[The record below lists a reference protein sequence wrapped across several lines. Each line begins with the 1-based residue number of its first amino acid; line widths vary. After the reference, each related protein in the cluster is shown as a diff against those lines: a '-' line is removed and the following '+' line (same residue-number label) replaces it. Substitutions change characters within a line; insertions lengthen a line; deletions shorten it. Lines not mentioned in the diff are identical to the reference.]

1 MDRFHRL
8 ISTATAIALSVTSFR
23 PVSAQGFGTVYCT
36 NCGTEWTALASKVV
50 LVEQLINQG
59 KQLENE
65 VSQLANMVTNTKAI
79 PNMIWGT
86 ATQDFNQL
94 NSLLSQSKSLAY
106 TAGNLDQ
113 QFASRYSTYPQ
124 YLSENMTASD
134 WQSKYAEWSKEGTDN
149 ALYAYKGLGL
159 QASQLKNEQA
169 MMQQLQAMAG
179 TAEGRMQA
187 LQIGNMMAAQ
197 NVQQLQE
204 LRQLMMMQLQMQAD
218 YVAMQQDKEA
228 AHEANRTN
236 LYTNWKYV
244 PDTDG
249 QVY

>member
-1 MDRFHRL
+1 MDRFRRL
-8 ISTATAIALSVTSFR
+8 ISAVTAIAATAASFQ
-23 PVSAQGFGTVYCT
+23 PVSAQGFSTVYCT

-65 VSQLANMVTNTKAI
+65 VSQLANMVTNTKSI
-79 PNMIWGT
+79 PNMLWGT
-86 ATQDFNQL
+86 ATQNFNQL
-94 NSLLSQSKSLAY
+94 NNLLSQSQSLAY

-113 QFASRYSTYPQ
+113 QFAARYSTYPQ

-134 WQSKYAEWSKEGTDN
+134 WQTKYTEWSKEGTSN
-149 ALYAYKGLGL
+149 ALNAYKGLGL
-159 QASQLKNEQA
+159 HASQLKSEQA
-169 MMQQLQAMAG
+169 MMKQLQAMAG

-187 LQIGNMMAAQ
+187 LQVGNMMAAQ

-204 LRQLMMMQLQMQAD
+204 LRQLMMLQLQTQAD
-218 YVAMQQDKEA
+218 YIAMQQDKEA

-249 QVY
+249 KVY

>member
-1 MDRFHRL
+1 MNRFCRR
-8 ISTATAIALSVTSFR
+8 ISAFAIAVSLMSNQAA
-23 PVSAQGFGTVYCT
+23 SAQGMSMVYCT
-36 NCGTEWTALASKVV
+36 NCGTQWTALASKVV

-65 VSQLANMVTNTKAI
+65 VSQLANMVTNTKAV

-113 QFASRYSTYPQ
+113 QFAARYGTYPQ

-169 MMQQLQAMAG
+169 MMQQLQSMAG

-236 LYTNWKYV
+236 LYTNWKST

>member
-1 MDRFHRL
+1 
-8 ISTATAIALSVTSFR
+8 
-23 PVSAQGFGTVYCT
+23 
-36 NCGTEWTALASKVV
+36 
-50 LVEQLINQG
+50 
-59 KQLENE
+59 
-65 VSQLANMVTNTKAI
+65 
-79 PNMIWGT
+79 
-86 ATQDFNQL
+86 
-94 NSLLSQSKSLAY
+94 
-106 TAGNLDQ
+106 
-113 QFASRYSTYPQ
+113 
-124 YLSENMTASD
+124 MTASD

-187 LQIGNMMAAQ
+187 LQVGNMMAAQ